1 MAKSRTR
8 KTSSKKSTRKTAR
21 PGGRAEARLPPAF
34 YERVAK
40 ATEPAR
46 GTMSGEFSEAVQ
58 RGPDAAVRL
67 RRFLKQHEPANG
79 EYEDAFHERRVRAAR
94 FELMRLEYLSGHVA
108 AGDRLFAR
116 LQD

>member
-8 KTSSKKSTRKTAR
+8 KSRTRKT
-21 PGGRAEARLPPAF
+21 GRKTPPAF

-46 GTMSGEFSEAVQ
+46 GTMAGDFAEAVE
-58 RGPDAAVRL
+58 RGPNAAGRL
-67 RRFLKQHEPANG
+67 RRFLKQYDPAGG
-79 EYEDAFHERRVRAAR
+79 EYEDAFHQRRVRAAQ

-108 AGDRLFAR
+108 AGDRLLAE
-116 LQD
+116 LQDVPE